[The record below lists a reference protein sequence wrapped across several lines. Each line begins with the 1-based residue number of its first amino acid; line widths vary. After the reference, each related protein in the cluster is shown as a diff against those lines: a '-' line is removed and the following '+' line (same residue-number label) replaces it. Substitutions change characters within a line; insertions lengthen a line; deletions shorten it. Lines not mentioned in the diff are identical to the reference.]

1 MDYSVTFSA
10 HYPHDRFCIGW
21 EYIAPQKEYKYH
33 TLTIYLFIV
42 TINIDYATY

>member
-10 HYPHDRFCIGW
+10 HYPHDRFAIGW
-21 EYIAPQKEYKYH
+21 EYIAPQTEYKYH
-33 TLTIYLFIV
+33 TLTIYLFII

>member
-21 EYIAPQKEYKYH
+21 EYIAPQTEYKYH
-33 TLTIYLFIV
+33 TLTIYLFII
-42 TINIDYATY
+42 TLNIDYATN